1 VPRKKTPL
9 SRVRELCLE
18 LPEATE
24 KEAWGR
30 PTFRIR
36 GKKMFA
42 MFMDDHH
49 GDGRLALW
57 LNAAPGD
64 QATLV
69 ESDPELFFVPPYMG
83 PSGWIGLRL
92 DRKPDWDEVGELI
105 EESYRLAAPKK
116 LIALLDE

>member
-1 VPRKKTPL
+1 
-9 SRVRELCLE
+9 
-18 LPEATE
+18 
-24 KEAWGR
+24 
-30 PTFRIR
+30 
-36 GKKMFA
+36 MFA

-57 LNAAPGD
+57 LNALPGD

-83 PSGWIGLRL
+83 PSGWVGLRL
-92 DRKPDWDEVGELI
+92 DRKPAWDEVAELI
-105 EESYRLAAPKK
+105 EESYRLAAPRK

>member
-1 VPRKKTPL
+1 VPKKKTPL
-9 SRVRELCLE
+9 TRVRELCLG

-57 LNAAPGD
+57 LNALPGD

-83 PSGWIGLRL
+83 PSGWVGLRL
-92 DRKPDWDEVGELI
+92 DRKPAWDEVAELI
-105 EESYRLAAPKK
+105 EESYRLAAPRK